1 MDWKVPLFE
10 LNYDARESKAV
21 TDVLASGWITMGECI
36 QNFEREFSEFLGHG
50 SLATAV
56 SNGTAA
62 LHMAVLALGIGPGD
76 EVIVPSLT
84 FIADVNVV
92 RMAGAVPVLA
102 DCAALADWNID
113 PADVEKKITSRT
125 RAVMIVHYAGYPC
138 KMDEISALCKARGL
152 HLIEDCA
159 HSPGATYK
167 GRHCG
172 TFGVVGCFSF
182 FTNKNLSVGEGGMY
196 VVRDEALHRV
206 GGYLR
211 SHGMST
217 LTLDRH
223 KGRAVSYDVLQPGL
237 NYRMDE
243 MRAALGLVQLE
254 KLSEANEA
262 RRKWTEH
269 YHDGLRDVA
278 GISIPFL
285 DHPDGQPSYHV
296 YPILLDKGIDR
307 LAVIEAMKEKGIQ
320 TSIHYPS
327 FKEFTAYRELSRYP
341 TPVADEISRR
351 ELTLPLYPTMGFEAV
366 ERVVATLRAALKG
379 RKEHSRP

>member
-1 MDWKVPLFE
+1 MAEMWKVPLFE
-10 LNYDARESKAV
+10 LNFDDREKRAV
-21 TDVLASGWITMGECI
+21 NDVLDSRWITMGERT
-36 QNFEREFSEFLGHG
+36 QEFENSFEKFLGDG
-50 SLATAV
+50 AKATAV
-56 SNGTAA
+56 SSGTAA

-76 EVIVPSLT
+76 EVIVPALT

-102 DCAALADWNID
+102 DCKSFVDWNID
-113 PADVEKKITSRT
+113 PVDVERKIMPQTK
-125 RAVMIVHYAGYPC
+125 AVMIVHYAGYTC
-138 KMDEISALCKARGL
+138 DIEALVALCKGRGL
-152 HLIEDCA
+152 YLIEDCA

-172 TFGVVGCFSF
+172 IFGDVACFSF

-196 VVRDEALHRV
+196 VVRDEKLHQTGR
-206 GGYLR
+206 YLR

-243 MRAALGLVQLE
+243 MRAALGIVQLA
-254 KLSEANEA
+254 KLKDANAE
-262 RRKWTEH
+262 RQRLTER
-269 YHDGLRDVA
+269 YHEVLADLR

-285 DHPDGQPSYHV
+285 NHPDSLPSYHI
-296 YPILLDKGIDR
+296 YPILLDAGIDR
-307 LAVIEAMKEKGIQ
+307 MAVIEAMKQKGIQ

-327 FKEFTAYRELSRYP
+327 FKEFTAYRELGRYE
-341 TPVADEISRR
+341 TPVADEICRR

-366 ERVVATLRAALKG
+366 DLVAEALRAAVKG
-379 RKEHSRP
+379 

>member
-1 MDWKVPLFE
+1 MWKVPLFE
-10 LNYDARESKAV
+10 LNYDDREKRAV
-21 TDVLASGWITMGECI
+21 NDVLDSQWITMGERT
-36 QNFEREFSEFLGHG
+36 QEFESSFEKFLGDG
-50 SLATAV
+50 ATATAV
-56 SNGTAA
+56 ANGTAA

-102 DCAALADWNID
+102 DCVSFEDWNID
-113 PADVEKKITSRT
+113 PADVEKKITPRT
-125 RAVMIVHYAGYPC
+125 KAVMIVHYAGYPC
-138 KMDEISALCKARGL
+138 DMEALVALCKARGL
-152 HLIEDCA
+152 YLIEDCA

-172 TFGVVGCFSF
+172 TFGDVACFSF

-196 VVRDEALHRV
+196 VVRGEKLHQTGR
-206 GGYLR
+206 YLR

-243 MRAALGLVQLE
+243 MRAALGIVQLG
-254 KLSEANEA
+254 KLKDSNEE
-262 RRKWTEH
+262 RRKLTEH
-269 YHDGLRDVA
+269 YHEVLADFR
-278 GISIPFL
+278 GITIPFL
-285 DHPDGQPSYHV
+285 DHSDSLPSWHI
-296 YPILLDKGIDR
+296 YPILLDEGIDR
-307 LAVIEAMKEKGIQ
+307 MAVIETMKQKGVQ

-327 FKEFTAYRELSRYP
+327 FKEFTAYRELGRYA
-341 TPVADEISRR
+341 TPVADAICRR
-351 ELTLPLYPTMGFEAV
+351 ELTLPLYPTMGFGAVDLVAEA
-366 ERVVATLRAALKG
+366 LRF
-379 RKEHSRP
+379 

>member
-1 MDWKVPLFE
+1 
-10 LNYDARESKAV
+10 
-21 TDVLASGWITMGECI
+21 MGERT
-36 QNFEREFSEFLGHG
+36 QEFERSFETFLQNGVK
-50 SLATAV
+50 ATAV
-56 SNGTAA
+56 SSGTAA

-92 RMAGAVPVLA
+92 RMVGAEPVLA
-102 DCAALADWNID
+102 DCASLSDWNID
-113 PADVEKKITSRT
+113 PADVEKKITPRT
-125 RAVMIVHYAGYPC
+125 KAVMIVHYAGYPC
-138 KMDEISALCKARGL
+138 KMDEITALCKARGI

-172 TFGVVGCFSF
+172 SFGDVGCFSF

-196 VVRDEALHRV
+196 VVRDEALHRA

-223 KGRAVSYDVLQPGL
+223 KGRAISYDVLQPGL

-254 KLSEANEA
+254 KLAEANEA
-262 RRKWTEH
+262 RRGLTEH
-269 YHDGLRDVA
+269 YHEGLRDVDRLT
-278 GISIPFL
+278 IPFL
-285 DHPDGQPSYHV
+285 DHPNRQPSYHI
-296 YPILLDKGIDR
+296 YPILLDKEIDR

-327 FKEFTAYRELSRYP
+327 FKEFTAYRELGRYP

-366 ERVVATLRAALKG
+366 ERVIEALRAALKG